1 MGCTCIREEREG
13 NRVIK
18 THKLKP
24 RRIFTQVLFIGG
36 TLITKRG
43 SNLNQWAGEYYNTV
57 PQNTTRNTC
66 IIYLGLPGNKG
77 RNTKT
82 RRYFITIPGMQ
93 LILLGTYERTTKKQL
108 TCTCGG
114 IFVKVFQKMIIYM
127 YIHRSS
133 PLSFVSLVIA

>member
-24 RRIFTQVLFIGG
+24 RRIFTHVLFIGG

-57 PQNTTRNTC
+57 PEYHQEYTSLSMLSLYAQVPGVTC
-66 IIYLGLPGNKG
+66 IIYLVPWYYQVIKG
-77 RNTKT
+77 GILK
-82 RRYFITIPGMQ
+82 
-93 LILLGTYERTTKKQL
+93 LDVILLQYLECNL
-108 TCTCGG
+108 
-114 IFVKVFQKMIIYM
+114 F
-127 YIHRSS
+127 
-133 PLSFVSLVIA
+133 

>member
-66 IIYLGLPGNKG
+66 IIYLVPWYYLVIKG
-77 RNTKT
+77 GILK
-82 RRYFITIPGMQ
+82 
-93 LILLGTYERTTKKQL
+93 LDVILLQYLECNL
-108 TCTCGG
+108 
-114 IFVKVFQKMIIYM
+114 FY
-127 YIHRSS
+127 
-133 PLSFVSLVIA
+133 